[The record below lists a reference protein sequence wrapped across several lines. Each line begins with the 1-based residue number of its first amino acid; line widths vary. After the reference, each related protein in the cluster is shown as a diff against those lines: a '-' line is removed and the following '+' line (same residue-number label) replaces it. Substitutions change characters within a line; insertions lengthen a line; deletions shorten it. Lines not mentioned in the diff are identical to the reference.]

1 MLDVFIGANCLVG
14 FWIKK
19 FLLLGQD
26 SNWDWLV
33 FYILKSL
40 DEFKGWISLTNA
52 KRGLPLKRHFDW
64 TSESPIPPEI
74 ESQPQSVKWTCIRK
88 CKNITK
94 WSKNVR
100 ILTTLAWT
108 TWILICHIPTYYYLF
123 KTKSLCH
130 ASLGFGPALASSN
143 LSSCSSICFPKWN
156 GGFVCW
162 PKQCRCFQSQG

>member
-1 MLDVFIGANCLVG
+1 M
-14 FWIKK
+14 
-19 FLLLGQD
+19 
-26 SNWDWLV
+26 

-130 ASLGFGPALASSN
+130 ASLGFGPALAPSN
-143 LSSCSSICFPKWN
+143 FLKKSEISLLLLIENYHYFYWIHTVTLAQRNISMKYLIIIFQCFKY
-156 GGFVCW
+156 FL
-162 PKQCRCFQSQG
+162 